1 MKLLSTTLFVSLL
14 VVAACGKKEGDGAAD
29 KKPASGEA
37 AGGGAAAAPAAKL
50 AYQKLGGLGLEAE
63 VPEGADITD
72 NTAGAGFPSVTIYA
86 SPTTFV
92 SGQGDMSDVKPT
104 IEETKKE
111 LEKDPNKLKS
121 WTKEEKT
128 ADGWLLEGERESM
141 TGNKLFA
148 ISVRKTIDGKP
159 WDCGTNASS
168 EAEREAA
175 KKLCMSLRAAK

>member
-1 MKLLSTTLFVSLL
+1 MKLLSSTLFVSLL
-14 VVAACGKKEGDGAAD
+14 VLATACSKKEGDAKGGTAD
-29 KKPASGEA
+29 KKAVSGET
-37 AGGGAAAAPAAKL
+37 AAPAAKL
-50 AYQKLGGLGLEAE
+50 AFMKLGGLGLEAE
-63 VPEGADITD
+63 IPEGAEVTD
-72 NTAGAGFPSVTIYA
+72 NTGGAGFPSVTIYA
-86 SPTTFV
+86 TPTTFV

-104 IEETKKE
+104 IEETKAQ

-128 ADGWLLEGERESM
+128 GDGWMLEGERESM

-168 EAEREAA
+168 EAERETA
-175 KKLCMSLRAAK
+175 KKLCNSLRAAK